1 MLEDS
6 SWVFVDSSW
15 VFEEPSWVLEV
26 EAREPEEAWVR
37 DEECVDTIATDVIN
51 NVFLATQKLLTQ
63 NSGMLPSIDA
73 LTFHE

>member
-37 DEECVDTIATDVIN
+37 DEECVDTIATD
-51 NVFLATQKLLTQ
+51 LAQSFATTARFPK
-63 NSGMLPSIDA
+63 NI
-73 LTFHE
+73 